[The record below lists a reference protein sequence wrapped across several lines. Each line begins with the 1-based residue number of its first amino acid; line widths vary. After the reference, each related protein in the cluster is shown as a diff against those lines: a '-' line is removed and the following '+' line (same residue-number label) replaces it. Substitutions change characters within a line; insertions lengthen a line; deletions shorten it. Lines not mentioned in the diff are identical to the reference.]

1 MRLSE
6 IGGLALVGAGFVVL
20 LQRGL
25 AGLFDVSYLF
35 VTGVGVLAAL
45 LGLNYFN
52 VGRRTRRRETVVDDV
67 ELRYEATVPGTETD
81 EMIADA
87 TDLSRGSV
95 AYRRELRDRLR
106 EVAVETLR
114 RTESVG
120 EATAETAVADG
131 DWTPDPVA
139 AWFLGE
145 GTDDAPFSVRV
156 RGVVGSESG
165 FAFAARRTTAAIA
178 AVERG
183 ERPTAAPSPDAPDGE
198 FARLRRQLRD
208 GLRDRLSAGDG
219 TPADSDDGTPADSDD
234 GGETEPGDGDGLPGR
249 PGADLGEA
257 TGQAITPGADED
269 VADEQTRTP
278 TGAEHG
284 DAWKLVEGEE

>member
-6 IGGLALVGAGFVVL
+6 IGGLTLVGAGFVVL
-20 LQRGL
+20 FQRGI
-25 AGLFDVSYLF
+25 AGAFDVSYLF
-35 VTGVGVLAAL
+35 VTGVGVSAAL

-52 VGRRTRRRETVVDDV
+52 VGRQTRRRETVVDDV
-67 ELRYEATVPGTETD
+67 ELRHETTVPGTETD
-81 EMIADA
+81 ELLADA
-87 TDLSRGSV
+87 TGMSRGSV

-106 EVAVETLR
+106 QVTVETLR

-120 EATAETAVADG
+120 EATAEAAVADG

-139 AWFLGE
+139 AWFLADE
-145 GTDDAPFSVRV
+145 TDDAPFSVRV

-183 ERPTAAPSPDAPDGE
+183 ERPATAPPPDAPDGE
-198 FARLRRQLRD
+198 FARLRRRLRD
-208 GLRDRLSAGDG
+208 RLRDRLS
-219 TPADSDDGTPADSDD
+219 SDDGDATEPDD
-234 GGETEPGDGDGLPGR
+234 DTGTEPGDGDGLPGR
-249 PGADLGEA
+249 PGADLGRE
-257 TGQAITPGADED
+257 TGRAVTPGTDGDTADER
-269 VADEQTRTP
+269 TRTP

>member
-1 MRLSE
+1 MRPTE
-6 IGGLALVGAGFVVL
+6 VGGLALVLAGLVVL

-25 AGLFDVSYLF
+25 AGLFDISYLF
-35 VTGVGVLAAL
+35 VTGVGILAVL

-52 VGRRTRRRETVVDDV
+52 VGRQTRRRETVVDDV

-95 AYRRELRDRLR
+95 AYRRELRERLR
-106 EVAVETLR
+106 EVTAETLR
-114 RTESVG
+114 RNAGYG
-120 EATAETAVADG
+120 ETGAETAVADG

-139 AWFLGE
+139 AWFLAE
-145 GTDDAPFSVRV
+145 GSDDAPFSVRI

-178 AVERG
+178 AAARG
-183 ERPTAAPSPDAPDGE
+183 ERPDAAPPPDAPDDGL
-198 FARLRRQLRD
+198 ARLRTR
-208 GLRDRLSAGDG
+208 LRDRLPFGDRAPDETDEPEETDPETGDG
-219 TPADSDDGTPADSDD
+219 AT
-234 GGETEPGDGDGLPGR
+234 LPGR
-249 PGADLGEA
+249 PGADLGSP
-257 TGQAITPGADED
+257 TGPEPAPAADGD
-269 VADEQTRTP
+269 GGGRTRGP

-284 DAWKLVEGEE
+284 DAWKLLEGEE